1 MVHWNRSK
9 YPSPNVAAGH
19 GDGLAVLGIL
29 LEVKDGE
36 EHPELAKLV
45 PYIDKIPFCG
55 NKVTISE
62 QMDPTNFIPNNPKM
76 PKRFWTYQGSLTTPP
91 LLESVIWIVFQQP
104 LKISKQQV
112 DIYALFR
119 NKRFCLMKC
128 SINLIDQGI
137 KKITVA

>member
-112 DIYALFR
+112 SRYLYTLQ
-119 NKRFCLMKC
+119 K
-128 SINLIDQGI
+128 
-137 KKITVA
+137 

>member
-1 MVHWNRSK
+1 MVHYKEEYGTIGDSLDK
-9 YPSPNVAAGH
+9 

-112 DIYALFR
+112 HTYALFR
-119 NKRFCLMKC
+119 NKRFILNEMFH
-128 SINLIDQGI
+128 I
-137 KKITVA
+137 

>member
-19 GDGLAVLGIL
+19 GDGLAVIGVL

-91 LLESVIWIVFQQP
+91 LLESVIWIVFQQT

-112 DIYALFR
+112 DIYAFIR
-119 NKRFCLMKC
+119 NKRLCLMKC
-128 SINLIDQGI
+128 SIKLIHQGI
-137 KKITVA
+137 KR